1 MADRLILGSGYIG
14 LEVAH
19 RWVYSGD
26 RVVAVTRSPDKAA
39 SMREAGILPLL
50 WDWLVPLDE
59 AKLRSILAISAHF
72 QTVLV
77 AVTHAQQS
85 GITPADTHVLGL
97 RNLKDSKLP
106 IENANW
112 IYLSTTGVYGSPT
125 DSLWVDEDSPVE
137 PTRPG
142 SIAAWAGEEWCR
154 ASINSTNLV
163 VLRPAGIYGPG
174 RLPNWQAVRDSVPLQ
189 MDPDSYLNLIH
200 RDDLVSTIDHFAN
213 NPAQHSLY
221 SVSDGV
227 PPTRQQYY
235 DFIAQMGQ
243 WPPPVFVP
251 NDPAHLPP
259 LARKSRSGANK
270 QVSAKRLQN
279 EFSNFAFRNYQIGLR
294 AILKEIVA
302 KSNKG

>member
-1 MADRLILGSGYIG
+1 
-14 LEVAH
+14 
-19 RWVYSGD
+19 
-26 RVVAVTRSPDKAA
+26 
-39 SMREAGILPLL
+39 LL
-50 WDWLVPLDE
+50 
-59 AKLRSILAISAHF
+59 F
-72 QTVLV
+72 
-77 AVTHAQQS
+77 
-85 GITPADTHVLGL
+85 
-97 RNLKDSKLP
+97 
-106 IENANW
+106 
-112 IYLSTTGVYGSPT
+112 Y
-125 DSLWVDEDSPVE
+125 
-137 PTRPG
+137 
-142 SIAAWAGEEWCR
+142 
-154 ASINSTNLV
+154 
-163 VLRPAGIYGPG
+163 
-174 RLPNWQAVRDSVPLQ
+174 
-189 MDPDSYLNLIH
+189 
-200 RDDLVSTIDHFAN
+200 
-213 NPAQHSLY
+213 PAQHSLY